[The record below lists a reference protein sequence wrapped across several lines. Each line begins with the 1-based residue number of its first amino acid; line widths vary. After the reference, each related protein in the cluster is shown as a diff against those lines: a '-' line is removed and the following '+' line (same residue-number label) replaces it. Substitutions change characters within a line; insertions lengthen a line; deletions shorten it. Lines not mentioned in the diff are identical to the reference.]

1 MERVIGVG
9 GIFFKAQNPEKL
21 RDWYKKHLG
30 MNPDEYGSVVFEWN
44 HQNSEKKGHT
54 VWSLFPKDTD
64 YFKPSD
70 APFMIN
76 YRVADLAKLLEQ
88 LRKEGVEVDDKVE
101 EYEYGRFGWIMDPEG
116 NRIELWEP
124 PENTDW
130 KDVLPMR

>member
-1 MERVIGVG
+1 MERVIGLG
-9 GIFFKAQNPEKL
+9 GIFFKAQNPKKL
-21 RDWYKKHLG
+21 REWYKKHLG
-30 MNPDEYGSVVFEWN
+30 MTPDEYGSVVFEWN

-64 YFKPSD
+64 YFKPSG

-76 YRVADLAKLLEQ
+76 YRVADLDKLLEQ

-116 NRIELWEP
+116 NRLELWQP
-124 PENTDW
+124 PENCDW